1 MSCSLYEIEVMC
13 KRAARGAGLHW
24 GYAEEAGKAVRWLA
38 VNGFPGPE
46 MMIEVLTF
54 NEGRKF
60 EAIAPMS
67 TSVVW
72 HASSELLCPL
82 ISGVAICDRAAEVAA
97 GVVVNLG
104 PTVHPLLLAPFV
116 AAAAKYTD
124 VLLELSWN
132 EVEITFAPTHF
143 SIIGDIT
150 TLNIRRVEAV
160 CCQRS
165 SKVLKSVTKRE
176 PMQDID
182 EDIWNKLNILAHRT
196 FAPATEASRL
206 AGAGAG
212 LSDIN

>member
-24 GYAEEAGKAVRWLA
+24 GYAEEAGKAARWLA

-46 MMIEVLTF
+46 MILEVLTF
-54 NEGRKF
+54 NEGHKF
-60 EAIAPMS
+60 EAIAPMP

-97 GVVVNLG
+97 GIVIKLG
-104 PTVHPLLLAPFV
+104 PTAHPLLLVPFV

-124 VLLELSWN
+124 EVLELSWN
-132 EVEITFAPTHF
+132 EVEITLTPTHF
-143 SIIGDIT
+143 SSIGGIAK
-150 TLNIRRVEAV
+150 LSVERVEAV

-165 SKVLKSVTKRE
+165 SKTLKSATKRE
-176 PMQDID
+176 PMQDVD

>member
-72 HASSELLCPL
+72 HASS
-82 ISGVAICDRAAEVAA
+82 
-97 GVVVNLG
+97 
-104 PTVHPLLLAPFV
+104 
-116 AAAAKYTD
+116 
-124 VLLELSWN
+124 
-132 EVEITFAPTHF
+132 
-143 SIIGDIT
+143 
-150 TLNIRRVEAV
+150 
-160 CCQRS
+160 S
-165 SKVLKSVTKRE
+165 SCAL
-176 PMQDID
+176 
-182 EDIWNKLNILAHRT
+182 
-196 FAPATEASRL
+196 
-206 AGAGAG
+206 
-212 LSDIN
+212 